1 MYRVTEKTLFVQ
13 HSGWPL
19 SPPWR
24 FAALLPML
32 SVTHI
37 MPVLALLSV
46 AGVGMQQCMIRN
58 RNEMHKLSKVKNR
71 QKYARFLPRTL
82 SKIPDISVTTVKF
95 PDISRQVVTLS
106 IKHRK
111 APHTFFS
118 GACWQQPYNADNKC
132 TAAGVTLHQFDAL
145 CTANVKVFMQSEWAR
160 WHDISQQLSIDQPN
174 LWMNKMRFLR

>member
-1 MYRVTEKTLFVQ
+1 
-13 HSGWPL
+13 
-19 SPPWR
+19 
-24 FAALLPML
+24 ML

-71 QKYARFLPRTL
+71 QKYA
-82 SKIPDISVTTVKF
+82 
-95 PDISRQVVTLS
+95 
-106 IKHRK
+106 
-111 APHTFFS
+111 FFS

-145 CTANVKVFMQSEWAR
+145 CTANVKVFMQSE
-160 WHDISQQLSIDQPN
+160 
-174 LWMNKMRFLR
+174 